1 MSTPYNSSDQGG
13 VLAQICCGVTVA
25 DGIDIVQPW
34 AVDVSS
40 GVESSP
46 GVKDLKK
53 VDDFIRATREGD
65 ELHNEFWL

>member
-1 MSTPYNSSDQGG
+1 M
-13 VLAQICCGVTVA
+13 TVA
-25 DGIDIVQPW
+25 DAIDIVQPW

-53 VDDFIRATREGD
+53 VDDFIRATREGVP
-65 ELHNEFWL
+65 ERREKQKRMWPTG